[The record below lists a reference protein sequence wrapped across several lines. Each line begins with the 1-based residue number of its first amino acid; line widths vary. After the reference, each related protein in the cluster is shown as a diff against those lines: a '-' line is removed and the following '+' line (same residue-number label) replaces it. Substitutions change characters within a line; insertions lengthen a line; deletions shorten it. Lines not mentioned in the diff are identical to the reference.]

1 MLGAAELS
9 IEFIMLMPN
18 HHLFSMAFET
28 NLHLLLNFE
37 SNQLATSALSFSTL
51 FYLPQFILRQHGPF
65 KTSSLSATD
74 IETTPSLSRIR
85 SV

>member
-1 MLGAAELS
+1 MLS
-9 IEFIMLMPN
+9 R
-18 HHLFSMAFET
+18 HLFSMAFTT
-28 NLHLLLNFE
+28 NLYLLLNFE
-37 SNQLATSALSFSTL
+37 SNQLVTSALSFSTL